1 MDLAVIIDGWRL
13 MGPGLA
19 MTLLVSISVMALGL
33 AVGLLGGL
41 TLLYGPPMLRLV
53 VRAYV
58 DFVRGTPL
66 LVLIFLI
73 FYGIPA
79 VGIPVPNFVAA
90 VIALGAFA
98 GAQISE
104 LVRGGIGSIP
114 RGQTDASMALGLTF
128 WPRLT
133 RVVLPQAVARILP
146 PLVNTTVEVVKGSSL
161 VSLVSIVEL
170 TLATEQV
177 VQRVQRP
184 VPLYLA
190 AALLYFLVNFIVSSG
205 GRHLERRFSV

>member
-1 MDLAVIIDGWRL
+1 MDLAVVIDGWRL

-19 MTLLVSISVMALGL
+19 MTLLVSVSVMLLGL
-33 AVGLLGGL
+33 GIGLLGGL
-41 TLLYGPPMLRLV
+41 TLLYGPRLLRLV
-53 VRAYV
+53 VRGYV

-90 VIALGAFA
+90 VISLGAFA

-104 LVRGGIGSIP
+104 LVRGGISSIP
-114 RGQTDASMALGLTF
+114 RGQTDASMALGMTF

-133 RVVLPQAVARILP
+133 QVVLPQAVARTLP

-190 AALLYFLVNFIVSSG
+190 AALMYFVVNFIVSSS
-205 GRHLERRFSV
+205 GRRLERHFAY

>member
-1 MDLAVIIDGWRL
+1 MDFGVVIEGWTL

-19 MTLLVSISVMALGL
+19 MTIMVSAAVMVLGL
-33 AVGLLGGL
+33 VLGLLGGL
-41 TLLYGPPMLRLV
+41 ALLYGAWPLRFAM
-53 VRAYV
+53 RAYV

-73 FYGIPA
+73 FYGIPLL
-79 VGIPVPNFVAA
+79 GIPVPNFVAA
-90 VIALGAFA
+90 VISLGAFA
-98 GAQISE
+98 AAHISE
-104 LVRGGIGSIP
+104 VVRGGVSSIP

-128 WPRLT
+128 WPRLMN
-133 RVVLPQAVARILP
+133 VVLPQAVARILP

-177 VQRVQRP
+177 VQRVQKP

-190 AALLYFLVNFIVSSG
+190 AALFYFVVNFIVSSS
-205 GRHLERRFSV
+205 GRRLERRFAF

>member
-1 MDLAVIIDGWRL
+1 MDLTVIVDGWRL
-13 MGPGLA
+13 MGPGLV
-19 MTLLVSISVMALGL
+19 MTITVSICVMILGL
-33 AVGLLGGL
+33 FVGLLGGL
-41 TLLYGPPMLRLV
+41 ALLYGPLPLRLA
-53 VRAYV
+53 VRGYV

-90 VIALGAFA
+90 VISLGAFA
-98 GAQISE
+98 GAHISE
-104 LVRGGIGSIP
+104 LVRGGISSIP
-114 RGQTDASMALGLTF
+114 KGQSDASMALGMTF
-128 WPRLT
+128 WPRLIQ
-133 RVVLPQAVARILP
+133 VVLPQAVARILP

-184 VPLYLA
+184 VPLYAA
-190 AALLYFLVNFIVSSG
+190 AALMYFVVNFIVSSS
-205 GRHLERRFSV
+205 GRRLERRFAF

>member
-1 MDLAVIIDGWRL
+1 MDLAVVIDGWRL

-19 MTLLVSISVMALGL
+19 MTLLVSVAVMALGL
-33 AVGLLGGL
+33 IVGLLGGL
-41 TLLYGPPMLRLV
+41 TLLYGPPLLRLV

-114 RGQTDASMALGLTF
+114 RGQTDASMALGMTF

-190 AALLYFLVNFIVSSG
+190 AALFYFVVNFIVSSG
-205 GRHLERRFSV
+205 GRRLERRFAV

>member
-1 MDLAVIIDGWRL
+1 
-13 MGPGLA
+13 MGPGLV
-19 MTLLVSISVMALGL
+19 MTLLVSVSVMLVGLVVGLFGGL
-33 AVGLLGGL
+33 A
-41 TLLYGPPMLRLV
+41 LLYGPLPLRMV
-53 VRAYV
+53 VRGYV

-90 VIALGAFA
+90 VISLGAFA
-98 GAQISE
+98 GAHISE
-104 LVRGGIGSIP
+104 VVRGGIGSIP
-114 RGQTDASMALGLTF
+114 RGQTDAAMALGMTF
-128 WPRLT
+128 WSRMT
-133 RVVLPQAVARILP
+133 HVVMPQAFARILP
-146 PLVNTTVEVVKGSSL
+146 PLVNTTVEVIKGSSL

-184 VPLYLA
+184 VPLYVT
-190 AALLYFLVNFIVSSG
+190 AALLYFVVNFLVSSG
-205 GRHLERRFSV
+205 GRRLERRFAY

>member
-1 MDLAVIIDGWRL
+1 LDFAVIAEGWPL

-19 MTLLVSISVMALGL
+19 MTLVVSAAVMVVGLVL
-33 AVGLLGGL
+33 GLLGGL
-41 TLLYGPPMLRLV
+41 ALLYGARPLRVL

-58 DFVRGTPL
+58 DVVRGTPL

-79 VGIPVPNFVAA
+79 LGIPVPNFVAA
-90 VIALGAFA
+90 VISLGAFA
-98 GAQISE
+98 AAHVSE
-104 LVRGGIGSIP
+104 LVRGGISSIHK
-114 RGQTDASMALGLTF
+114 GQTDASMALGLTF
-128 WPRLT
+128 WPRLL
-133 RVVLPQAVARILP
+133 RVILPQAFARILP

-177 VQRVQRP
+177 VQRVQKP

-190 AALLYFLVNFIVSSG
+190 AALLYFAVNYVVSSG
-205 GRHLERRFSV
+205 GRRLERRFAY

>member
-1 MDLAVIIDGWRL
+1 VDLTVIVDGWRL
-13 MGPGLA
+13 MGPGLV
-19 MTLLVSISVMALGL
+19 MTITVSICVMILGL
-33 AVGLLGGL
+33 FVGLLGGL
-41 TLLYGPPMLRLV
+41 ALLYGPLPLRLA
-53 VRAYV
+53 VRGYV

-90 VIALGAFA
+90 VISLGAFA
-98 GAQISE
+98 GAHISE
-104 LVRGGIGSIP
+104 LVRGGISSIP
-114 RGQTDASMALGLTF
+114 KGQSDASMALGMTF
-128 WPRLT
+128 WPRLIQ
-133 RVVLPQAVARILP
+133 VVLPQAVARILP

-184 VPLYLA
+184 VPLYAA
-190 AALLYFLVNFIVSSG
+190 AALMYFVVNFIVSSS
-205 GRHLERRFSV
+205 GRRLERRFAF

>member
-1 MDLAVIIDGWRL
+1 
-13 MGPGLA
+13 MGPGLV
-19 MTLLVSISVMALGL
+19 MTLVVSAAVMVLGL
-33 AVGLLGGL
+33 AAGLLGGL
-41 TLLYGPPMLRLV
+41 ALLYGPLPVRLA
-53 VRAYV
+53 VRGYV

-79 VGIPVPNFVAA
+79 AGIPVPNFVAA
-90 VIALGAFA
+90 VISLGAFA
-98 GAQISE
+98 AAQISE
-104 LVRGGIGSIP
+104 LVRGGINSIP
-114 RGQTDASMALGLTF
+114 KGQTDASMALGLTF
-128 WPRLT
+128 WPRLIN
-133 RVVLPQAVARILP
+133 VVLPQAVARILP

-177 VQRVQRP
+177 VQRVQKP

-190 AALLYFLVNFIVSSG
+190 AALLYFVVNFIVSTG
-205 GRHLERRFSV
+205 GRRLERRFAF